1 MGMKSSESIHPSYL
15 TASGPIPYNLLN
27 DYMFRVILQE
37 NEFVLRGLIG
47 SLLHLDQSE
56 IKSTK
61 IKNPIKLGEQID
73 NKTFVLDI
81 QVDLN
86 NDTNLNLELQ
96 VVNQGNWPDRSLSYL
111 CRAYDKLKSGA
122 DYSKSK
128 CAIHIGILEFTLF
141 KEYPEFY
148 ASYKMLNVKNQH
160 VFSDKFV
167 LHVLELNQ
175 IELATDEDRLYGIDH
190 WARLFKA
197 KTWEDLSMI
206 AEKNQ
211 YMCAAAQEMYY
222 RNSDEIIQEQC
233 RAREEYLQHERWV
246 QEQLKEKDQ
255 ALAEKDQTIAEKN
268 QTIAEKNQTIAEKN
282 RIIAELQAMIK
293 N

>member
-1 MGMKSSESIHPSYL
+1 
-15 TASGPIPYNLLN
+15 
-27 DYMFRVILQE
+27 
-37 NEFVLRGLIG
+37 
-47 SLLHLDQSE
+47 
-56 IKSTK
+56 
-61 IKNPIKLGEQID
+61 
-73 NKTFVLDI
+73 
-81 QVDLN
+81 
-86 NDTNLNLELQ
+86 
-96 VVNQGNWPDRSLSYL
+96 
-111 CRAYDKLKSGA
+111 
-122 DYSKSK
+122 
-128 CAIHIGILEFTLF
+128 
-141 KEYPEFY
+141 
-148 ASYKMLNVKNQH
+148 
-160 VFSDKFV
+160 
-167 LHVLELNQ
+167 
-175 IELATDEDRLYGIDH
+175 
-190 WARLFKA
+190 
-197 KTWEDLSMI
+197 MI